1 MVNQTETF
9 KKMSEK
15 LKESLSAVIDGEAD
29 EFELRRVLDEIGK
42 DAELAMSWERYHM
55 IGSVMRRE
63 RVARGNGMRDRIR
76 AEVQT
81 EAAAVNEPVLVAEE
95 TTGAQPAGNSAFR
108 RWASLAAVAVLVIAA
123 AVGFND
129 LPENGGQGTATIAA
143 DEGPGQQQSL
153 DQAIA
158 LNSEVT
164 KTDQVRTDAYTVYH
178 MQQLG
183 MNQSG
188 FGGFAKMV
196 AYQRR

>member
-1 MVNQTETF
+1 
-9 KKMSEK
+9 MSEK

-42 DAELAMSWERYHM
+42 DAGLAMSWERYHM

-63 RVARGNGMRDRIR
+63 RVAQGSGMRERIW

-81 EAAAVNEPVLVAEE
+81 EAAAVDEPVLVAEE
-95 TTGAQPAGNSAFR
+95 IKGAQPGGHSALR
-108 RWASLAAVAVLVIAA
+108 RWVSLAAVAVLAFAA

-129 LPENGGQGTATIAA
+129 LPEDGDQGAATIAA
-143 DEGPGQQQSL
+143 DEDPEQFQSL
-153 DQAIA
+153 DQAVA

-164 KTDQVRTDAYTVYH
+164 TTDRVRTDAYKVYH

>member
-1 MVNQTETF
+1 MVETLTPSPSIL
-9 KKMSEK
+9 MSAA
-15 LKESLSAVIDGEAD
+15 SSVRTSRGED
-29 EFELRRVLDEIGK
+29 
-42 DAELAMSWERYHM
+42 
-55 IGSVMRRE
+55 
-63 RVARGNGMRDRIR
+63 
-76 AEVQT
+76 
-81 EAAAVNEPVLVAEE
+81 
-95 TTGAQPAGNSAFR
+95 
-108 RWASLAAVAVLVIAA
+108 SLAAV
-123 AVGFND
+123 D